1 MFSQTVGIEVE
12 DAELQ
17 DLGLLDCAALEFQSG
32 SWLVETHAVLAFRG
46 MGIRVMKPSTIESVA
61 FCAKANFTDE
71 HAIRYSAI
79 PLGRHAFPEICTLV
93 LVRETGIN
101 QRNYCQGGRC
111 HVLETLRNQWFT
123 PAKAFWF
130 SFQTNHRGFL
140 TLGGSL

>member
-1 MFSQTVGIEVE
+1 MQSCKTLVCLIAQLWNF
-12 DAELQ
+12 DPAH
-17 DLGLLDCAALEFQSG
+17 GLLRPTRC
-32 SWLVETHAVLAFRG
+32 WH
-46 MGIRVMKPSTIESVA
+46 PIESVA
-61 FCAKANFTDE
+61 FCAKANFSDE
-71 HAIRYSAI
+71 HTIKYSASS
-79 PLGRHAFPEICTLV
+79 LGRHTFPEIGILV

-140 TLGGSL
+140 TLGESL